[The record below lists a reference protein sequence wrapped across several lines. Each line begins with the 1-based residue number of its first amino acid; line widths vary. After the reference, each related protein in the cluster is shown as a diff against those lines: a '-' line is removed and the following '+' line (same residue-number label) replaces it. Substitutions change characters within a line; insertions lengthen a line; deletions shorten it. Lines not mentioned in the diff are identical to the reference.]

1 MQVAAVLCERPPA
14 DRNDEAAL
22 LAARKANLEA
32 DIVDAPRPSPCTR
45 TTWQLLALFLAF
57 LGSHPHKKGYFTFEL
72 LMSQSVCVR
81 VRRGKTDCS
90 TQPKRGNICTFV
102 FAY

>member
-32 DIVDAPRPSPCTR
+32 DIVGAPRPAPAQLGR
-45 TTWQLLALFLAF
+45 LLALLALFLTK
-57 LGSHPHKKGYFTFEL
+57 SYFTFEL
-72 LMSQSVCVR
+72 FIDGASLKVE
-81 VRRGKTDCS
+81 
-90 TQPKRGNICTFV
+90 
-102 FAY
+102 